1 MIDYYTLLSQRRL
14 LSLTQTEKGMLNQ
27 LKYAEESF
35 ERKREAMDRLP
46 GGRITKLVKLQKKAK
61 VKTDAAMKR
70 ERIQLIARKTPKKQS
85 RKSDATDTNSSLN
98 NNFLQLRDTLKFSRK
113 QSLRALNDQTVESK
127 RKRQLELKGNGDDG
141 AILDDSA
148 GVAKAGRY
156 LRKASSFSN
165 SKENEST
172 DWKPSV
178 SPATRDRTQS
188 LGDHFARVRSSR
200 RGGLE
205 LSSSQHRSHRKLS
218 LEVDD
223 LSFLEV
229 VDQSSHQLS
238 SLFERHGLSD
248 SDMSSNSDAQEQ
260 ARKKN
265 DIARLMRLGFVFH
278 ELGQY
283 FHEDHLPNHFRRLLF
298 GNSLVEEKSELLYS
312 RKLFVGTSSSIRYF
326 KNWQAAS
333 AILWDPELDVV
344 ITDGLF
350 SVRLNDKTTIPD
362 GTEERP
368 LMGTSKHCI
377 SQKLQVPKTAARVTI
392 ERSKYRIETMQI
404 SRTSFDRSSNR
415 ILGCV
420 LNLGGCV
427 FL

>member
-70 ERIQLIARKTPKKQS
+70 ERIQLSARKTPKKER
-85 RKSDATDTNSSLN
+85 RKSDATDTSSSLTT
-98 NNFLQLRDTLKFSRK
+98 NFLQLRDTLKVSRK

-127 RKRQLELKGNGDDG
+127 RKRQLELEGNGDDG

-156 LRKASSFSN
+156 LRKASSFS
-165 SKENEST
+165 KENEST
-172 DWKPSV
+172 DWKPSL

-188 LGDHFARVRSSR
+188 LGDYFAQVRSSR
-200 RGGLE
+200 RGSLE

-223 LSFLEV
+223 PSFLEV

-298 GNSLVEEKSELLYS
+298 ANSLVEEKSELLYS
-312 RKLFVGTSSSIRYF
+312 RKLFVGSSSSIRCF

-333 AILWDPELDVV
+333 ALLWDPELDVV
-344 ITDGLF
+344 ITNGLF
-350 SVRLNDKTTIPD
+350 SVRLNDKTPIFD
-362 GTEERP
+362 GTEEP
-368 LMGTSKHCI
+368 LLMGTSKHCVT
-377 SQKLQVPKTAARVTI
+377 QKLKVPKSAARVTI
-392 ERSKYRIETMQI
+392 ERSKYRVETMQI

-420 LNLGGCV
+420 LNPGGCV